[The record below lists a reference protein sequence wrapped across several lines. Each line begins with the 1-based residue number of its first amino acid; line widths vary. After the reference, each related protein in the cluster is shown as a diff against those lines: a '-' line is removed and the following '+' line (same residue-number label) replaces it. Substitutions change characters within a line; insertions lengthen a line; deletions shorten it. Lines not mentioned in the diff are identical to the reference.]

1 MNCFLQ
7 LLYEFNKVCGEDV
20 VGAMEKNWQRVCQT
34 LLPDCDDLTPANER
48 KVLQIDISQEATDTT
63 YHFGYSKFNHRGQQV
78 YTLILTVLSLG
89 RHRFEEHIHQ
99 LDVGTTAGS
108 FSSRKQPSDVH
119 MCRK

>member
-48 KVLQIDISQEATDTT
+48 KVLQIVEKNIYHKKPQILPITLAIVSLTT
-63 YHFGYSKFNHRGQQV
+63 EDSK
-78 YTLILTVLSLG
+78 Y
-89 RHRFEEHIHQ
+89 IH
-99 LDVGTTAGS
+99 
-108 FSSRKQPSDVH
+108 
-119 MCRK
+119 